1 MPDGSRGES
10 FLPSRLLQDSEVNYL
25 RYGLRLDAPEVL
37 QKRALQR
44 LCESYEAGRRIAS
57 PSEVR
62 QLIHSHLGSKNVL
75 VRRWAIKALALI
87 GHNDDFQRIV
97 DRLKVESDVEAQS
110 WGVTGLVK
118 NARGRKL
125 NEICRIAGLPNTS
138 AFALAARLYA
148 PTSWIAANVE
158 TPRISLTDDELTL
171 KWAVFLIGYNKA
183 PEDLFDPRFSN
194 ELFLGQLNAHG
205 ASDIS
210 EYSIWALWKRP
221 EFGGAYSKIPLSA
234 ASNHPESVRKWLY
247 RLATKSPVQVGLDP
261 DRLAE
266 LRQDDSDRARE
277 GLALGIAD
285 LDPQRFGFEV
295 LEWYTVES
303 NAQVRENLVA
313 SMASISDRNTDYEDI
328 VETHFGLEQADSP
341 MRSRLL
347 AASEGTPLY
356 NKLRRVDVESSRDRQ
371 GLLDYGSRLINVE
384 GDLIVTAPTLSIGG
398 NLNAQ
403 NVAVGD
409 MINSANAAV
418 QQLERSDAGTAHA
431 LQQVLG
437 MLTASKSA
445 QRGDEVAAA
454 VQEVA
459 KAPTPANKA
468 TLVDKIKAYASGAS
482 AAGTLIEGVE
492 HLIHAVQQAAS

>member
-1 MPDGSRGES
+1 M
-10 FLPSRLLQDSEVNYL
+10 LQDSEVNYL

-37 QKRALQR
+37 QKRALQS
-44 LCESYEAGRRIAS
+44 LCESYEAGRRISS

-87 GHNDDFQRIV
+87 GHSDDFQRIV
-97 DRLKVESDVEAQS
+97 DRLRVESDVEAQS

-158 TPRISLTDDELTL
+158 TPRIALTDDELTL

-183 PEDLFDPRFSN
+183 PEDLFHPRFSN
-194 ELFLGQLNAHG
+194 ELFLGQLSAHG

-221 EFGGAYSKIPLSA
+221 EFSAVYSKIPLSA
-234 ASNHPESVRKWLY
+234 AFNQPESVRKWLY
-247 RLATKSPVQVGLDP
+247 RLATKSPIQAGLDP
-261 DRLAE
+261 DLLAE
-266 LRQDDSDRARE
+266 LRQDDSERARE
-277 GLALGIAD
+277 GLALGVAD
-285 LDPQRFGFEV
+285 LDPNKFGSEI
-295 LEWYTVES
+295 LEWYTTES
-303 NAQVRENLVA
+303 NAQVRESLVA
-313 SMASISDRNTDYEDI
+313 AMASINDRNIDYEDM
-328 VETHFGLEQADSP
+328 VENHFGREQADSP
-341 MRSRLL
+341 VRSRLL

-356 NKLRRVDVESSRDRQ
+356 NKLRRVEVQSIRDRQ
-371 GLLDYGSRLINVE
+371 GLLEYGSRLINVE
-384 GDLIVTAPTLSIGG
+384 GDLIVTGPTLNVGG
-398 NLNAQ
+398 NLSAQ

-418 QQLERSDAGTAHA
+418 QQLERSDAGAAHA

-437 MLTASKSA
+437 MLTASKST
-445 QRGDEVAAA
+445 QGRDEVAAA

-468 TLVDKIKAYASGAS
+468 TLVEKIKVFASGA
-482 AAGTLIEGVE
+482 AASGTLIEGVE
-492 HLIHAVQQAAS
+492 HLVHAVQQVAS